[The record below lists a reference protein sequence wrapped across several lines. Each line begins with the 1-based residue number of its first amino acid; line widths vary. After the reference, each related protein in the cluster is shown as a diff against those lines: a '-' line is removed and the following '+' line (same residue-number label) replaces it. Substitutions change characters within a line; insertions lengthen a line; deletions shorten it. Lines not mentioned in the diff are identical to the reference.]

1 MAAPTP
7 SAQEPRLRDA
17 DRSQQTIL
25 LAARDEFAL
34 YGLAGARVDRI
45 AERADINKRLIYYYF
60 KSKDELFLA
69 VLESTYADIRAAEQ
83 KLHLDEMDP
92 VEAIRELV
100 SFTWHYYLEHPEFI
114 SLLNSENQ
122 HNAAH
127 LKKSARIQEMNSP
140 LVQMLD
146 TVLERGRRKDL
157 FRAGIDPI
165 QLYISIAS
173 ICYFYLSN
181 NQTLSTIFGRDLR
194 APKAMAQRLSHMT
207 DMVLG
212 YVMR

>member
-1 MAAPTP
+1 MAATP
-7 SAQEPRLRDA
+7 SSAPEPRLRDA

-25 LAARDEFAL
+25 LAARDEFAR

-69 VLESTYADIRAAEQ
+69 VLENTYADIRAAEQ

-181 NQTLSTIFGRDLR
+181 NQTLSAIFGRDLR

>member
-1 MAAPTP
+1 MAATPTP
-7 SAQEPRLRDA
+7 AQEPRLRDA